1 MPPGKPETS
10 TRNRFVVLVD
20 AGYLLS
26 QSVQALSSMKSKA
39 RKDVTIDDPPDRVSM
54 ITSNVAAALGDDV
67 NLLRAYWYDGV
78 FGRMSNEQEAL
89 ALLPGV
95 QLRQGLVTRSGMQ
108 KDIDSKMLVDLMEL
122 STSCSTSHH

>member
-1 MPPGKPETS
+1 
-10 TRNRFVVLVD
+10 
-20 AGYLLS
+20 
-26 QSVQALSSMKSKA
+26 
-39 RKDVTIDDPPDRVSM
+39 DPPDRVSM